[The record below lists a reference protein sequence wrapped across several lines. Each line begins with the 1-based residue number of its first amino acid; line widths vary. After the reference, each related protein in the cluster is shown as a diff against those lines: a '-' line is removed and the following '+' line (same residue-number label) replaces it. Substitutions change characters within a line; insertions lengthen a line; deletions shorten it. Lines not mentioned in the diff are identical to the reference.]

1 MCRSRIALAAHR
13 LLFALTG
20 TLITGSVSAMG
31 VSAASADQSPASV
44 SPAPARLNIQAD
56 RQYTE
61 RKSKATIAEG
71 NVSVRLGN
79 AELRA
84 DRIEFDSA
92 YRTLYARGAVRF
104 KRGKQYFQASSFRY
118 NLVQNEGQLNDV
130 YGVIDLEEPLTNPLT
145 TSRTTAPEPVAR
157 PETQSE
163 PASTG
168 SDNESSE
175 GMPPVACPPLLPPV
189 PDWHPQPW
197 AVTAWGGQMIDAAF
211 GDTFLFN
218 GRMRPEAVLG
228 VGVQKRI
235 MRAGPF
241 AVELEADLFSH
252 MAKQQQGGEF
262 NQSKP
267 YADLPAQNFGE
278 GVLGIGARV
287 WVQPWLSFSVVEGI
301 SYNTDVSLYEK
312 TFRENYTQ
320 LLNYLGFEVEAAVS
334 SDLSLVGRI
343 HHRSGAFGTYGGVTE
358 GSNAYLLGVRYR
370 WGRDTPKPEG
380 AMMPPLPECEDPDR
394 DQRVKPSS
402 LSDRLDSIALGDGG
416 DPQRHVSSQAKAERP
431 AIPPAQ
437 QQAMRTEAIAKI
449 DQRISDVDLQGS
461 FSIERRSGIPVQRL
475 NSSVRDENRFGVVK
489 VPQLKSLGSTNLLN
503 GTISRW
509 RVQASRVLI
518 TADGWE
524 ADRMGFSNDPFT
536 PAQTRIDA
544 EDVVA
549 REQANGDVLI
559 SARRNRLIVEERL
572 PIPVTRRQLIQK
584 EEEVENRFV
593 VGIDNRDRDG
603 LFVGR
608 NLKPLT
614 IGTSTELS
622 VQPQFMVQR
631 AIDGDFNS
639 AADLFGLDAKLRGRY
654 GDYKLNVDADIS
666 SFDPADILSS
676 SRYWGSFGRDIDLG
690 GLGVVN
696 TNLFGAYR
704 YRTWNGSLG
713 KTSIHAAYGAYAET
727 KGRWSTGEV
736 DHDYLIRGAVGDYDA
751 DRFNSNRRLR
761 SGRGSLLA
769 SVTSKIPLLKGK
781 TAELIPT
788 AAYRY
793 SPVPIVPG
801 LSLNTNVNTTI
812 AMYGDGGHQET
823 LSLSGGPTITLGTF
837 SKPFLDFT
845 QISIVGSGS
854 LKNGN
859 SPFAFDRN
867 VDLATLGVGLTQQ
880 IAGPVVLSTGV
891 SYNVDPGSKY
901 YGKTVNSNIELR
913 WQRRSYDVGIYFNP
927 YEGIGGVRFRLN
939 DFDFKGTGVPF
950 VPYTP
955 TNWMETTNADRPF

>member
-1 MCRSRIALAAHR
+1 M
-13 LLFALTG
+13 LLVTA
-20 TLITGSVSAMG
+20 GSAEST
-31 VSAASADQSPASV
+31 PETV
-44 SPAPARLNIQAD
+44 SPAPARLNIRAD
-56 RQYTE
+56 LQYTDT
-61 RKSKATIAEG
+61 KSKATIAEG
-71 NVSVRLGN
+71 NVSVQLGQ
-79 AELRA
+79 AELHA
-84 DRIEFDSA
+84 DRIEFDAA

-104 KRGKQYFQASSFRY
+104 RRGKQFFQASSFRY

-145 TSRTTAPEPVAR
+145 SSRTTSAPPEPA
-157 PETQSE
+157 TS
-163 PASTG
+163 ASRE
-168 SDNESSE
+168 D
-175 GMPPVACPPLLPPV
+175 MPPVACPPLLPPV

-241 AVELEADLFSH
+241 AIELEADLFSH
-252 MAKQQQGGEF
+252 IAKQQQGGEF

-287 WVQPWLSFSVVEGI
+287 WVQPWLSFSVIEGI
-301 SYNTDVSLYEK
+301 SYNSNVSLYEK

-358 GSNAYLLGVRYR
+358 GSNAYLLGLRYR
-370 WGRDTPKPEG
+370 WGRDTPKQ
-380 AMMPPLPECEDPDR
+380 ASDVMPPMLECDDPDR
-394 DQRVKPSS
+394 GQRFKPSS
-402 LSDRLDSIALGDGG
+402 LSERLDSIALGDGG
-416 DPQRHVSSQAKAERP
+416 SPQRHVSSDNTAEQP
-431 AIPPAQ
+431 TIPPAQ
-437 QQAMRTEAIAKI
+437 QQAMRTEAIARI
-449 DQRISDVDLQGS
+449 NQRISDVDLQGS

-489 VPQLKSLGSTNLLN
+489 VPQLKSLGSTNFLN

-509 RVQASRVLI
+509 RVQASKILI

-544 EDVVA
+544 EDVIA

-654 GDYKLNVDADIS
+654 GNYKLNGDADIS

-676 SRYWGSFGRDIDLG
+676 SRYWGSFGQDIDMG
-690 GLGVVN
+690 SLGVLS

-713 KTSIHAAYGAYAET
+713 ETDINAAYGVYAQT
-727 KGRWSTGEV
+727 KGSWSTGEV
-736 DHDYLIRGAVGDYDA
+736 DHDYLIRGAIGDYDA

-761 SGRGSLLA
+761 SGRGSLFA

-801 LSLNTNVNTTI
+801 LSLNTNVNTSI
-812 AMYGDGGHQET
+812 AVYGDGLHQET

-845 QISIVGSGS
+845 QISIVGNGS
-854 LKNGN
+854 LKNGD

-880 IAGPVVLSTGV
+880 IVGPVVLSTGV
-891 SYNVDPGSKY
+891 SYNVDPGSKF
-901 YGKTVNSNIELR
+901 YGSTVNSNIELR
-913 WQRRSYDVGIYFNP
+913 WQRRSYDVGVYFNP
-927 YEGIGGVRFRLN
+927 YKGIGGVRFRLN

-955 TNWMETTNADRPF
+955 TNWMETTDSDRPF

>member
-1 MCRSRIALAAHR
+1 MGRSSIALAAHR

-20 TLITGSVSAMG
+20 TLITGSISVWPAAAGSAESMP
-31 VSAASADQSPASV
+31 VKVASAPAS
-44 SPAPARLNIQAD
+44 LNVRAD
-56 RQYTE
+56 RQYTDT
-61 RKSKATIAEG
+61 KSKATIAEG

-79 AELRA
+79 AELHA
-84 DRIEFDSA
+84 DRIEFDAA

-104 KRGKQYFQASSFRY
+104 RRGNQFFQASSFRY

-145 TSRTTAPEPVAR
+145 TSRTASAP
-157 PETQSE
+157 PESPTL
-163 PASTG
+163 ASRE
-168 SDNESSE
+168 D
-175 GMPPVACPPLLPPV
+175 MPTVACPPLLPPI

-241 AVELEADLFSH
+241 AIELEADLFSH
-252 MAKQQQGGEF
+252 IAKQQQGGEF

-267 YADLPAQNFGE
+267 YADLPAQSFGE

-287 WVQPWLSFSVVEGI
+287 WVQPWLSFSVVEGV

-320 LLNYLGFEVEAAVS
+320 LLNYLAFEVEAAVS

-343 HHRSGAFGTYGGVTE
+343 HHRSGDFGTYSGVSE
-358 GSNAYLLGVRYR
+358 GSNGYLLGLRYR
-370 WGRDTPKPEG
+370 WGRDTPKQ
-380 AMMPPLPECEDPDR
+380 ASVVMPPMPECDDPDR
-394 DQRVKPSS
+394 GQRVKPSS
-402 LSDRLDSIALGDGG
+402 LSERLDSIALGDGG
-416 DPQRHVSSQAKAERP
+416 SPQRHISSDGTTEQP
-431 AIPPAQ
+431 TIPPAQ
-437 QQAMRTEAIAKI
+437 QQAMRTEAIARI

-489 VPQLKSLGSTNLLN
+489 VPQLKSLGSTNFLN

-509 RVQASRVLI
+509 RVQASKILI

-544 EDVVA
+544 EDVIA

-654 GDYKLNVDADIS
+654 GNYKLNGDADIS

-676 SRYWGSFGRDIDLG
+676 SRYWGSFGRDIDMG
-690 GLGVVN
+690 GLGVLS

-713 KTSIHAAYGAYAET
+713 ETDINAAYGVYAQT
-727 KGRWSTGEV
+727 KGSWSTGEV
-736 DHDYLIRGAVGDYDA
+736 DHDYLIRGAIGDYDA

-761 SGRGSLLA
+761 SGRGSFFA
-769 SVTSKIPLLKGK
+769 SMTSKIPLLKGK

-801 LSLNTNVNTTI
+801 LSLNTNVNTSI
-812 AMYGDGGHQET
+812 AVYGDGRHQET

-854 LKNGN
+854 LKNGD

-880 IAGPVVLSTGV
+880 IVGPVVLSTGV
-891 SYNVDPGSKY
+891 SYNVDHGSKY
-901 YGKTVNSNIELR
+901 YGSTVNSNIELR
-913 WQRRSYDVGIYFNP
+913 WQRRSYDVGVYFNP
-927 YEGIGGVRFRLN
+927 YKGIGGVRFRLN

>member
-1 MCRSRIALAAHR
+1 MP
-13 LLFALTG
+13 
-20 TLITGSVSAMG
+20 VSA
-31 VSAASADQSPASV
+31 SSADQTSSTLAQ
-44 SPAPARLNIQAD
+44 APERLKIRAD
-56 RQYTE
+56 RQFTDS
-61 RKSKATIAEG
+61 KSKASIAEG
-71 NVSVRLGN
+71 NVSVQLGD
-79 AELRA
+79 AELHA
-84 DRIEFDSA
+84 DRIEFDA
-92 YRTLYARGAVRF
+92 GFRTLYARGAVRF
-104 KRGKQYFQASSFRY
+104 RRGNQYFQASSFRY
-118 NLVQNEGQLNDV
+118 NLVQNQGQLNDV
-130 YGVIDLEEPLTNPLT
+130 YGVIDLEEPVTNPLT
-145 TSRTTAPEPVAR
+145 SSSTASPI
-157 PETQSE
+157 PET
-163 PASTG
+163 PSTSG
-168 SDNESSE
+168 PDGAPTEEIRANSDT
-175 GMPPVACPPLLPPV
+175 MPPVACPPLLPPI

-228 VGVQKRI
+228 VGLQRRI
-235 MRAGPF
+235 MRAGPL
-241 AVELEADLFSH
+241 AIELEADLFSH
-252 MAKQQQGGEF
+252 IAKQQRGGEF
-262 NQSKP
+262 NQNKP
-267 YADLPAQNFGE
+267 FADLPAQSFGE
-278 GVLGIGARV
+278 GILGIGARI
-287 WVQPWLSFSVVEGI
+287 WVQPWLSFSFVEGI

-343 HHRSGAFGTYGGVTE
+343 HHRSGAFGTYAGVTE
-358 GSNAYLLGVRYR
+358 GSNAYLLGLRYR
-370 WGRDTPKPEG
+370 WGRDTPKPESV
-380 AMMPPLPECEDPDR
+380 MMPPLPECDDPDR

-416 DPQRHVSSQAKAERP
+416 DPQRHVSSHGTPDPP
-431 AIPPAQ
+431 AMPPAQ
-437 QQAMRTEAIAKI
+437 QQAMRTEAIAAI
-449 DQRISDVDLQGS
+449 DQRISDVDFQGS

-509 RVQASRVLI
+509 RVQASKVLI
-518 TADGWE
+518 TSDGWQ

-544 EDVVA
+544 EDVIA
-549 REQANGDVLI
+549 REQSNGDVLI

-572 PIPVTRRQLIQK
+572 PVPVTRRQLIQK
-584 EEEVENRFV
+584 EEEVENRLV
-593 VGIDNRDRDG
+593 VGIDNDDRGG

-608 NLKPLT
+608 NLRPLT
-614 IGTSTELS
+614 IGSSTELS

-639 AADLFGLDAKLRGRY
+639 AGDLFGLEAKLRGRY
-654 GDYKLNVDADIS
+654 GNYQLSADADMS
-666 SFDPADILSS
+666 SLDPADILSS
-676 SRYWGSFGRDIDLG
+676 SRFWGNFGRDINLG
-690 GLGVVN
+690 RLGVLEAK
-696 TNLFGAYR
+696 LFGAYR

-713 KTSIHAAYGAYAET
+713 ETDINAAYGVYAQT
-727 KGRWSTGEV
+727 RGSWSTGEA
-736 DHDYLIRGAVGDYDA
+736 DHEYLIRGAVGDYQA
-751 DRFNSNRRLR
+751 ERFNSDRLLR
-761 SGRGSLLA
+761 SGRGSLYA
-769 SVTSKIPLLKGK
+769 SLTSQFPLMKGK

-801 LSLNTNVNTTI
+801 LRLNTNVNTSV
-812 AMYGDGGHQET
+812 AVYGDGLHQET

-880 IAGPVVLSTGV
+880 IVGPVVLSTGV
-891 SYNVDPGSKY
+891 SYNIDPGSEF
-901 YGKTVNSNIELR
+901 YGRTVNSNIELR

-955 TNWMETTNADRPF
+955 TNWMKTTNADRPF

>member
-1 MCRSRIALAAHR
+1 MNS
-13 LLFALTG
+13 
-20 TLITGSVSAMG
+20 
-31 VSAASADQSPASV
+31 SAAS
-44 SPAPARLNIQAD
+44 
-56 RQYTE
+56 
-61 RKSKATIAEG
+61 
-71 NVSVRLGN
+71 
-79 AELRA
+79 
-84 DRIEFDSA
+84 
-92 YRTLYARGAVRF
+92 
-104 KRGKQYFQASSFRY
+104 
-118 NLVQNEGQLNDV
+118 DV
-130 YGVIDLEEPLTNPLT
+130 Y
-145 TSRTTAPEPVAR
+145 
-157 PETQSE
+157 
-163 PASTG
+163 
-168 SDNESSE
+168 
-175 GMPPVACPPLLPPV
+175 
-189 PDWHPQPW
+189 
-197 AVTAWGGQMIDAAF
+197 
-211 GDTFLFN
+211 
-218 GRMRPEAVLG
+218 
-228 VGVQKRI
+228 KR
-235 MRAGPF
+235 
-241 AVELEADLFSH
+241 
-252 MAKQQQGGEF
+252 Q
-262 NQSKP
+262 
-267 YADLPAQNFGE
+267 
-278 GVLGIGARV
+278 
-287 WVQPWLSFSVVEGI
+287 
-301 SYNTDVSLYEK
+301 
-312 TFRENYTQ
+312 
-320 LLNYLGFEVEAAVS
+320 
-334 SDLSLVGRI
+334 
-343 HHRSGAFGTYGGVTE
+343 
-358 GSNAYLLGVRYR
+358 
-370 WGRDTPKPEG
+370 
-380 AMMPPLPECEDPDR
+380 
-394 DQRVKPSS
+394 
-402 LSDRLDSIALGDGG
+402 RLDSVSLGDGG
-416 DPQRHVSSQAKAERP
+416 RPQRHVSSGGTTEQP
-431 AIPPAQ
+431 TIPPAQ
-437 QQAMRTEAIAKI
+437 QQAMRTEAIARI

-489 VPQLKSLGSTNLLN
+489 VPQLKSLGSTNFLN

-509 RVQASRVLI
+509 RVQASKILI

-536 PAQTRIDA
+536 PAQTRINA
-544 EDVVA
+544 EDVIA

-654 GDYKLNVDADIS
+654 GNYKLNGDADIN

-676 SRYWGSFGRDIDLG
+676 SRYWGSFGRDIDMG
-690 GLGVVN
+690 GLGVLT

-713 KTSIHAAYGAYAET
+713 ETDINAAYGVYAQT
-727 KGRWSTGEV
+727 KGSWSTGEV
-736 DHDYLIRGAVGDYDA
+736 DHDYLIRGAIGDYDA
-751 DRFNSNRRLR
+751 DRFNSSRRLR
-761 SGRGSLLA
+761 SGRGSLFA

-788 AAYRY
+788 AAYHY

-801 LSLNTNVNTTI
+801 LSLNTNVNTSI
-812 AMYGDGGHQET
+812 AVYGDGRHQEN

-854 LKNGN
+854 LKNGD

-880 IAGPVVLSTGV
+880 IVGPVVLSTGV
-891 SYNVDPGSKY
+891 SYNVDPGSKF
-901 YGKTVNSNIELR
+901 YGSTVNSNIELR
-913 WQRRSYDVGIYFNP
+913 WQRRSYDVGVYFNP
-927 YEGIGGVRFRLN
+927 YKGIGGVRFRLN

>member
-13 LLFALTG
+13 LPFALTG
-20 TLITGSVSAMG
+20 TLITGSVLVLPVTAGSAE
-31 VSAASADQSPASV
+31 STSETV
-44 SPAPARLNIQAD
+44 SPAPARLNVRAD
-56 RQYTE
+56 RQYTDT
-61 RKSKATIAEG
+61 KSKVTIAEG
-71 NVSVRLGN
+71 NVSVQLGQ
-79 AELRA
+79 AELHA
-84 DRIEFDSA
+84 DRIEFDA
-92 YRTLYARGAVRF
+92 TYRTLYARGAVRF
-104 KRGKQYFQASSFRY
+104 RRGKQFFQASSFRY

-145 TSRTTAPEPVAR
+145 SSRTTSAPPEPA
-157 PETQSE
+157 TS
-163 PASTG
+163 ASRE
-168 SDNESSE
+168 D
-175 GMPPVACPPLLPPV
+175 MPTVACPPLLPPV

-241 AVELEADLFSH
+241 AIELEADLFSH
-252 MAKQQQGGEF
+252 IAKQQQGGEF

-287 WVQPWLSFSVVEGI
+287 WVQPWLSFGVVEGI
-301 SYNTDVSLYEK
+301 SYNTNVSLYEK

-358 GSNAYLLGVRYR
+358 GSNAYLLGLRYR
-370 WGRDTPKPEG
+370 WGRDTPKQESVV
-380 AMMPPLPECEDPDR
+380 MPPMPECDGPDR
-394 DQRVKPSS
+394 GQRVKPSS
-402 LSDRLDSIALGDGG
+402 LSERLDWIALGDGG
-416 DPQRHVSSQAKAERP
+416 SPQRHVSSDNTTEQP
-431 AIPPAQ
+431 TIPPAQ
-437 QQAMRTEAIAKI
+437 QQAMRTEAIARI

-489 VPQLKSLGSTNLLN
+489 VPQLKSLGSTNFLN

-509 RVQASRVLI
+509 RVQASKILI

-544 EDVVA
+544 EDVIA

-631 AIDGDFNS
+631 AINGDFNS

-654 GDYKLNVDADIS
+654 GNYKLNGDADIS
-666 SFDPADILSS
+666 SFDPADILNS
-676 SRYWGSFGRDIDLG
+676 SRYWGSFGRDIDMG
-690 GLGVVN
+690 GLGVLT

-713 KTSIHAAYGAYAET
+713 ETDINAAYGVYAQT
-727 KGRWSTGEV
+727 KGSWSTGEV
-736 DHDYLIRGAVGDYDA
+736 DHDYLIRGAIGNYDA

-761 SGRGSLLA
+761 SGRGSLFA

-788 AAYRY
+788 AAYHY

-801 LSLNTNVNTTI
+801 LSLNTNVNTSI
-812 AMYGDGGHQET
+812 AVYGDGRHQEN

-854 LKNGN
+854 LKNGD

-880 IAGPVVLSTGV
+880 IVGPVVLSTGV
-891 SYNVDPGSKY
+891 SYNVDPGSKF
-901 YGKTVNSNIELR
+901 YGSTVNSNIELR
-913 WQRRSYDVGIYFNP
+913 WQRRSYDVGVYFNP

-939 DFDFKGTGVPF
+939 DFDYKGTGVPF

-955 TNWMETTNADRPF
+955 TNWMETTDADRPF

>member
-1 MCRSRIALAAHR
+1 MAAHR
-13 LLFALTG
+13 LFFALTG
-20 TLITGSVSAMG
+20 GLLAGPLAALTVSA
-31 VSAASADQSPASV
+31 SPAEKGGVASN
-44 SPAPARLNIQAD
+44 PAPSHLKLQAD
-56 RQYTE
+56 RQTSD
-61 RKSKATIAEG
+61 RKTNVTVAEG
-71 NVSVRLGN
+71 NVSIRIGS

-84 DRIEFDSA
+84 DRIEFDA
-92 YRTLYARGAVRF
+92 GFKTLYARGAVRL
-104 KRGKQYFQASSFRY
+104 KRGNQYFQASSFRY

-130 YGVIDLEEPLTNPLT
+130 YGILDLESPLSNPLK
-145 TSRTTAPEPVAR
+145 TSRPTTPPREPRPKAPSKEV
-157 PETQSE
+157 
-163 PASTG
+163 
-168 SDNESSE
+168 SSE
-175 GMPPVACPPLLPPV
+175 SDETMPPVACPPLLPPV

-218 GRMRPEAVLG
+218 GRLRPEAVLG
-228 VGVQKRI
+228 VGLQKRI
-235 MRAGPF
+235 LRAGPL
-241 AVELEADLFSH
+241 ALELEADLFSH
-252 MAKQQQGGEF
+252 LTKQQPGGEF

-267 YADLPAQNFGE
+267 YADLPPQSFGE
-278 GVLGIGARV
+278 GILGIGARV
-287 WVQPWLSFSVVEGI
+287 WVQPWLSFSFVEGI

-343 HHRSGAFGTYGGVTE
+343 HHRSGAFGTYGGVSE
-358 GSNAYLLGVRYR
+358 GSNAYLLGLRYR
-370 WGRDTPKPEG
+370 WGRDTPEPES
-380 AMMPPLPECEDPDR
+380 AIMPPLPECADPDR
-394 DQRVKPSS
+394 VQRVKPSS
-402 LSDRLDSIALGDGG
+402 LSERLDTIALGDGG
-416 DPQRHVSSQAKAERP
+416 DPQRHVSNAVKTEQPTIS
-431 AIPPAQ
+431 PAQ
-437 QQAMRTEAIAKI
+437 QQAMRTEAIAQI
-449 DQRISDVDLQGS
+449 DQRIDDVDFKGS
-461 FSIERRSGIPVQRL
+461 FSIERRSGIPGQRL

-489 VPQLKSLGSTNLLN
+489 VPQLKSLGSTQLLN

-509 RVQASRVLI
+509 RIQASKVRI
-518 TADGWE
+518 TATGWE
-524 ADRMGFSNDPFT
+524 ADRMGFTNDPFT

-544 EDVVA
+544 EDVIA
-549 REQANGDVLI
+549 RDQANGDVLI

-572 PIPVTRRQLIQK
+572 PVPVTRRQLIQK

-593 VGIDNRDRDG
+593 LGIDNDDRG
-603 LFVGR
+603 GFFVGR
-608 NLKPLT
+608 NLKPFT

-622 VQPQFMVQR
+622 VQPQLLLQR

-639 AADLFGLDAKLRGRY
+639 AGDLFGMEAKLRGRY
-654 GDYKLNVDADIS
+654 DDYRLSADADIS

-676 SRYWGSFGRDIDLG
+676 SRYWGSFGRDINMG
-690 GLGVVN
+690 SLGVLS

-713 KTSIHAAYGAYAET
+713 ETDINAAYGVYAQT
-727 KGRWSTGEV
+727 KGSWSTGEV
-736 DHDYLIRGAVGDYDA
+736 DHDYLIRGAIGDYDA
-751 DRFNSNRRLR
+751 DRFNSDRRLR
-761 SGRGSLLA
+761 SGRGSLFA
-769 SVTSKIPLLKGK
+769 SVTSQIPLLKGK

-793 SPVPIVPG
+793 SPVAIVPG
-801 LSLNTNVNTTI
+801 LSLNTNVNTSV
-812 AMYGDGGHQET
+812 AVYGDGRHQET

-845 QISIVGSGS
+845 QISIVGGGS

-880 IAGPVVLSTGV
+880 IVGPVVLSTGV
-891 SYNVDPGSKY
+891 SYNVDPNSEY
-901 YGKTVNSNIELR
+901 YGNTINSNIELR

-939 DFDFKGTGVPF
+939 DFGFNGTGVPF

-955 TNWMETTNADRPF
+955 TNWMETTNPDRPF